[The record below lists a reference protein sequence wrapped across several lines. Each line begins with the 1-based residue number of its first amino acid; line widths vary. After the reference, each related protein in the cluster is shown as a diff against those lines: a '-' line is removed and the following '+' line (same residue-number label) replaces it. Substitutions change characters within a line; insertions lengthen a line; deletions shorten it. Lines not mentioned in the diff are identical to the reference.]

1 MEDAIFLI
9 EGGKA
14 LELVRSHIA
23 EWLRVRKQS
32 QDLARELGVDH
43 VWTNKEDGV
52 VIAVEFKGEVPPDFT
67 GRGRH
72 GWRPKRGTEW
82 AKRFSA
88 QVGYRNPSALLM
100 EGLGIPCFI
109 SYRTKNG
116 HGSRRLGLPF
126 SECGFMWVGESG
138 PYAMWMPDVEAE
150 VQAELAAGRTVE
162 EPAASFRMQ
171 FEGCRRISEEEW
183 ARLAEAAVQA
193 EDAAAN
199 AEAASRAGHDL

>member
-14 LELVRSHIA
+14 LELVRTHFA
-23 EWLRVRKQS
+23 EWMRVRKQS

-72 GWRPKRGTEW
+72 GSRPKRGTEW
-82 AKRFSA
+82 AKRFAA

-109 SYRTKNG
+109 SYGYKKG
-116 HGSRRLGLPF
+116 HGTRRLGLPF
-126 SECGFMWVGESG
+126 SECGFQWVGERG
-138 PYAMWMPDVEAE
+138 PYSMWMPDVVAE
-150 VQAELAAGRTVE
+150 VRAELAAGRTVE
-162 EPAASFRMQ
+162 EPAASFRME
-171 FEGCRRISEEEW
+171 FDGCRRITEDEW
-183 ARLAEAAVQA
+183 ARIAEAAVQA
-193 EDAAAN
+193 EEAAA
-199 AEAASRAGHDL
+199 AIAGAA